1 MASKFYKALALIFY
15 TLGVAIWAAST
26 ATNSMAEKA
35 VSLGYGYYDQSDS
48 FKWHEWDLTD
58 PKVS

>member
-1 MASKFYKALALIFY
+1 MASKFFKALAVIFY
-15 TLGVAIWAAST
+15 TLGITIWAASVSH
-26 ATNSMAEKA
+26 NSMAEKA
-35 VSLGYGYYDQSDS
+35 VLLGYGYYDQSNN